1 MRHLRL
7 CAVVLGLALSAIPC
21 GLSQTPAGSSIPPL
35 PTNLPRVKAFV
46 APPPTFNPV
55 VAPPEALQQYGFPP
69 KPDQL
74 KAPAAYSAWSRAVSS
89 PQTRL
94 QSPQLVQTEIFHR
107 PAQHIQPSKAPKAP
121 ANELKAIPA
130 NAVAITSSNW
140 SGYLDYDN
148 VTKPFA
154 NSYIYASWTIPVA
167 QHAFGH
173 GLPPGWDY
181 SAQWVGIDGYE
192 SPDVLQ
198 AGTEA
203 DAYLMNST
211 QASFYAA
218 WVEWYPSSEFQISN
232 FAVAPGNE
240 VFVEVWNTGATVGNA
255 YLINITT
262 QQSVAFT
269 FDAPS
274 GTTLVGNSAE
284 WVVERPAISND
295 SGGLTLAPLTNYV
308 SCPFD
313 SCYAFGSV
321 NGGTYNVEYYPGINL
336 AGTTVFAISM
346 LDDAGGV
353 ISVPSLVGP
362 ADLWFRD
369 TGSAFSN

>member
-1 MRHLRL
+1 M
-7 CAVVLGLALSAIPC
+7 
-21 GLSQTPAGSSIPPL
+21 
-35 PTNLPRVKAFV
+35 
-46 APPPTFNPV
+46 
-55 VAPPEALQQYGFPP
+55 
-69 KPDQL
+69 
-74 KAPAAYSAWSRAVSS
+74 

-94 QSPQLVQTEIFHR
+94 QAPQLVQTQIFHG
-107 PAQHIQPSKAPKAP
+107 PAQHTQPSRAPRGP
-121 ANELKAIPA
+121 ANELNAAPT
-130 NAVAITSSNW
+130 NAVDITSSNW
-140 SGYLDYDN
+140 SGYVDYNDA
-148 VTKPFA
+148 TKPFA
-154 NSYIYASWTIPVA
+154 KSYIYAYWTMPVA
-167 QHAFGH
+167 QHAFGD

-181 SAQWVGIDGYE
+181 SAQWVGIDGYA

-203 DAYLMNST
+203 DAYLANSV

-218 WVEWYPSSEFQISN
+218 WIEWYPSSELRISN
-232 FAVAPGNE
+232 FAVAPGDE
-240 VFVEVWNTGATVGNA
+240 MFVEVWNTSATVGNA

-262 QQSVAFT
+262 QQAVAFT
-269 FDAPS
+269 FDAPPG

-284 WVVERPAISND
+284 WVVERPAIS
-295 SGGLTLAPLTNYV
+295 GGLAPLTNYV

-362 ADLWFRD
+362 TDLWFRD